1 MEGQY
6 QNHDG
11 QKDPNRAVT
20 AFSDGVLG
28 DYHDHGPGLEAASRH
43 EAVSSAA
50 SVADR
55 LELCGQ
61 LSG

>member
-1 MEGQY
+1 MTDKRTPIE
-6 QNHDG
+6 
-11 QKDPNRAVT
+11 RLT

-43 EAVSSAA
+43 EAVSFAA

>member
-1 MEGQY
+1 MTDKRTPTE
-6 QNHDG
+6 
-11 QKDPNRAVT
+11 RLT

-50 SVADR
+50 ADG